1 MTYDRSRRDDDRRRQ
16 DEKRKADERRRKAT
30 EQKKIDDRRRAEAAK
45 KQAQQKQPPK
55 PAPKPEAQPA
65 TPSTPVPST
74 TPKLQNT
81 DLSALKEKV
90 LREKAQAEQR
100 RKTEPSHP
108 RQDSSAIGLND
119 YLRHSGWMNP
129 EDKTPRNPEPPASNQ
144 ESWLGWARNAGTR
157 VFNTAKNFGAG
168 FFGQSMDNQATIPVQ
183 DAINPQAGEARKEWL
198 ERESQNSGAF
208 DAGRKT
214 ADIVNIVQGAGQIT
228 VGGIGVGGGIGISG
242 TGAGAAIG
250 APTAAGGA
258 VVAGHGAGTAQRA
271 LSHLMHGSRGRLSN
285 SQKARRNYEESGGT
299 LNDGDQAH
307 HVNTDKNVREH
318 ELNKVAREKIRYDLD
333 RTSNLEAF
341 PNEDKVYPGGGK
353 ILHRGSHPRWRE
365 HADEVLDRFQTRLE
379 AKYGSLD
386 KVPKNVLEDTM
397 KGVEN
402 QLRKDLQNI
411 PQGVKGGWLKPTPN
425 GNFKISEHTTG
436 QEETG

>member
-129 EDKTPRNPEPPASNQ
+129 E
-144 ESWLGWARNAGTR
+144 
-157 VFNTAKNFGAG
+157 
-168 FFGQSMDNQATIPVQ
+168 GQ
-183 DAINPQAGEARKEWL
+183 
-198 ERESQNSGAF
+198 
-208 DAGRKT
+208 
-214 ADIVNIVQGAGQIT
+214 
-228 VGGIGVGGGIGISG
+228 
-242 TGAGAAIG
+242 
-250 APTAAGGA
+250 
-258 VVAGHGAGTAQRA
+258 
-271 LSHLMHGSRGRLSN
+271 
-285 SQKARRNYEESGGT
+285 
-299 LNDGDQAH
+299 
-307 HVNTDKNVREH
+307 
-318 ELNKVAREKIRYDLD
+318 
-333 RTSNLEAF
+333 
-341 PNEDKVYPGGGK
+341 
-353 ILHRGSHPRWRE
+353 
-365 HADEVLDRFQTRLE
+365 
-379 AKYGSLD
+379 
-386 KVPKNVLEDTM
+386 VPH
-397 KGVEN
+397 
-402 QLRKDLQNI
+402 
-411 PQGVKGGWLKPTPN
+411 PQGDVACNSSSAQTK
-425 GNFKISEHTTG
+425 
-436 QEETG
+436 